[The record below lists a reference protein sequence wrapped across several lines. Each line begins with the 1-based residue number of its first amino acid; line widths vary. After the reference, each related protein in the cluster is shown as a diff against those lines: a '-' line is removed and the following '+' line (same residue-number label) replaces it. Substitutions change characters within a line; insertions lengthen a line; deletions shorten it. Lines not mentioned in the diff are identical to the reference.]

1 MIKGTYNPKFQ
12 KIYDILNNQVKKD
25 YELGAAVS
33 IELNGEEIVNLWG
46 GYTSET
52 KDRLWEEDTIV
63 NVWSVT
69 KAVTGACIAKLI
81 SDEKLNINEFVT
93 TYWPEYGANGKEN
106 TKVIDLLTHRA
117 GMFGFQEGYP
127 NTNWNDWD
135 RYIVALEKQKPF
147 RKPGSSQGYHAVT
160 FAWLVGELIKR
171 IDGRSTGEYFKEEF
185 ANPLNLD
192 FHIGLNEAEFSRCAE
207 IGFKKLDSLKPPLDF
222 IKYVP
227 NFMLNKDLKNYKD
240 SVVSKDFIEA
250 FNSSHFDI
258 NNPNS
263 KDWRTAE
270 VPSANG
276 HGTAKS
282 LSKLFG
288 VLSTGCERD
297 GTKIMNPNIINEAS
311 KVVSNGPDTVLFGS
325 KLNFGYCF
333 MVEQNFDQKLNFV
346 PIFNA
351 KTFGHAGIGG
361 SVAFGDLK
369 NKLGYAFVCNRQ
381 QKMGNLYKTSNM
393 ITKALYEALD

>member
-12 KIYDILNNQVKKD
+12 KIYDILNNQLKKD
-25 YELGAAVS
+25 YELGAAIS

-52 KDRLWEEDTIV
+52 KDRLWEEHTIV

-81 SDEKLNINEFVT
+81 SDEKLNINEFVK

-171 IDGRSTGEYFKEEF
+171 IDGRSPGEYFKEEF
-185 ANPLNLD
+185 AKPLNLD
-192 FHIGLNEAEFSRCAE
+192 FHIGLNEAEFNRCAE

-297 GTKIMNPNIINEAS
+297 GTKIMNPNVINEAS

-393 ITKALYEALD
+393 ITKALYEALG

>member
-1 MIKGTYNPKFQ
+1 MVKGHCDAQFLKL
-12 KIYDILNNQVKKD
+12 KSILEKQLNSN
-25 YELGAAVS
+25 YELGASVS
-33 IELNGEEIVNLWG
+33 VEWQGREVVNLYG
-46 GYTSET
+46 GF
-52 KDRLWEEDTIV
+52 KDESKNCQWTEDTIV
-63 NVWSVT
+63 NVFSVT
-69 KAVTGACIAKLI
+69 KAVSGICITKLI
-81 SDEKLNINEFVT
+81 DDGLLDVDQNVSY
-93 TYWPEYGANGKEN
+93 YWPEYGCNGKEN
-106 TKVIDLLTHRA
+106 TKVIDFLTHRA
-117 GMFGFQEGYP
+117 GMFGFQDGIPKVPWSE
-127 NTNWNDWD
+127 WD
-135 RYIVALEKQKPF
+135 IYVKALEKQKPF
-147 RKPGSSQGYHAVT
+147 REPGVSQGYHAVT

-185 ANPLNLD
+185 VNPLNLD

-297 GTKIMNPNIINEAS
+297 GTKIMNPNVINKAS

-381 QKMGNLYKTSNM
+381 QKMGKLYKTSNM
-393 ITKALYEALD
+393 ITKALYEALG

>member
-12 KIYDILNNQVKKD
+12 KIYDILNNQLKKD
-25 YELGAAVS
+25 YELGAAIS

-52 KDRLWEEDTIV
+52 KDRLWEEHTIV

-81 SDEKLNINEFVT
+81 SDEKLNINEFVS
-93 TYWPEYGANGKEN
+93 TYWPEYGVNGKEN

-117 GMFGFQEGYP
+117 GMFGFQGDYP

-135 RYIVALEKQKPF
+135 SYIVALEKQKPF

-171 IDGRSTGEYFKEEF
+171 IDGRSTGVYFKEEF
-185 ANPLNLD
+185 AKPLNLD
-192 FHIGLNEAEFSRCAE
+192 FHIGLKEAEFYRCAE

-227 NFMLNKDLKNYKD
+227 NFMLNKDLKDYKET
-240 SVVSKDFIEA
+240 VVSKDFVKA
-250 FNSSHFDI
+250 FNSSHFEI

-297 GTKIMNPNIINEAS
+297 GIKIMNSNIIDEAS

-333 MVEQNFDQKLNFV
+333 MVEQNFNEKLNFA
-346 PIFNA
+346 PIFNP

-393 ITKALYEALD
+393 ITKALYEALG

>member
-25 YELGAAVS
+25 YDLGAAVS

-52 KDRLWEEDTIV
+52 KDRLWEEHTIV

-81 SDEKLNINEFVT
+81 SDEKLNVNEFVT

-106 TKVIDLLTHRA
+106 TKVLDLLTHRA

-127 NTNWNDWD
+127 NTNWNDWN

-171 IDGRSTGEYFKEEF
+171 IDGRSPGEYFKEEF
-185 ANPLNLD
+185 AKPLNLD
-192 FHIGLNEAEFSRCAE
+192 FHIGLNEAEFNRCAE

-297 GTKIMNPNIINEAS
+297 GTKIMNPNVINEAS

-393 ITKALYEALD
+393 ITKALYEALS